1 MKNIIKISFFCF
13 LFLLFFANQSFAQT
27 SGCPTGLVP
36 CGGQDCPCQFCHFF
50 IMFDNIFNF
59 VLFRIVPIVAA
70 LLIAIAGFMF
80 IFGYADQQGATINK
94 AKELFKAI
102 IIGMVIIYCA
112 WLIVHTFF
120 FFIGEDLGLTGT
132 WFKFQCSS
140 SGPTNSNQQNQGQ
153 NGNQNGGQGEDDS
166 GTIIIE
172 NPEDNTSH
180 DYSEC
185 KKCGRGLGSCDQD
198 ECKKLAKGG
207 CRFVRRSIKRVWRFS
222 DYYFAGDCIPPDE
235 EVACSSCGGGWY
247 YYCEDFECASIGNCI
262 FRPISTYEYDGAI
275 FDLGECKSK

>member
-112 WLIVHTFF
+112 WLIVNLFF
-120 FFIGEDLGLTGT
+120 TAMGVKIFNPSTGQN
-132 WFKFQCSS
+132 WFEIDCPISNTPPPANQ
-140 SGPTNSNQQNQGQ
+140 GTVPTPGQQNQSNQQGQQNQS
-153 NGNQNGGQGEDDS
+153 NQSNISIPIQ
-166 GTIIIE
+166 
-172 NPEDNTSH
+172 
-180 DYSEC
+180 
-185 KKCGRGLGSCDQD
+185 KKCEDCGKGFVNRCDM
-198 ECKKLAKGG
+198 
-207 CRFVRRSIKRVWRFS
+207 V
-222 DYYFAGDCIPPDE
+222 
-235 EVACSSCGGGWY
+235 
-247 YYCEDFECASIGNCI
+247 ECAKLGNCT
-262 FRPISTYEYDGAI
+262 FVAHL
-275 FDLGECKSK
+275 FWGECKPLEQ